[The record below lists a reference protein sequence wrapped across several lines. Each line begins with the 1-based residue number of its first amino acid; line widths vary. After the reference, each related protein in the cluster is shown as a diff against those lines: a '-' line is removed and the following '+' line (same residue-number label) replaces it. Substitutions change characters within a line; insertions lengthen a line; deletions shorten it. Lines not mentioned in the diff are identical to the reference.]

1 MAASA
6 DVKVALA
13 VARTMRRRVGGLLD
27 SLEAVDRTIRSMNDL
42 PAFLEVDPTRRL
54 ATILAQLDHPSATP
68 VPNRNGGRSPAPGGR
83 HATAERP
90 SLQPTPRPMLVPAEL
105 GAAAHAGAARAV
117 AQNDPK
123 PTRRPRLQR
132 TDLATLRERLRRD
145 GGAAAGTTVEAE
157 RAPVVGDAPVRREAA
172 APGLPI
178 PLRGPADDPI
188 EDAWI
193 DGASQRPHV
202 GDQQD
207 GWRRRRL
214 SPTTRAT
221 PEPASQPDL
230 TLPPTNDG
238 PGPAVS
244 RSPVI
249 ARPIRPLHATDRQA
263 IGPREGDPLV
273 PYEHG
278 TQRIDPPSV
287 TSGPDRTASVPRVID
302 GATRVPSG
310 SMRERIVHRLD
321 DDASLLKEA
330 AWRAGIDPT

>member
-68 VPNRNGGRSPAPGGR
+68 VPNRNGERSPAPGRR

-90 SLQPTPRPMLVPAEL
+90 SLQPTPRPMLVPTEL

-132 TDLATLRERLRRD
+132 TDLATLRDRLRRD
-145 GGAAAGTTVEAE
+145 GAAAGTTVEAE
-157 RAPVVGDAPVRREAA
+157 RAPIVGDAPVRREAA
-172 APGLPI
+172 TPGLPI
-178 PLRGPADDPI
+178 PFRGPADDPI

-202 GDQQD
+202 DDQQD
-207 GWRRRRL
+207 GWRGRRL

-221 PEPASQPDL
+221 PEPTSQADL
-230 TLPPTNDG
+230 TLPPADG
-238 PGPAVS
+238 GPAPDVS
-244 RSPVI
+244 RDPVA
-249 ARPIRPLHATDRQA
+249 ARPIRPLHATDRWVS
-263 IGPREGDPLV
+263 GPREGDAVV
-273 PYEHG
+273 PYERG
-278 TQRIDPPSV
+278 SQRIDPPST
-287 TSGPDRTASVPRVID
+287 TSGSDRTASVPRVID

-321 DDASLLKEA
+321 DDASLLTEA